1 MSSPLAPF
9 ALFLFVYYAFMGTLT
24 TYAPLY
30 FAAHGVSAAQVGVLM
45 SLVQVMRIV
54 GPTLWG
60 WWPTIPAAACWCCA

>member
-1 MSSPLAPF
+1 MLRPLANF

-30 FAAHGVSAAQVGVLM
+30 FAFHGVSAAEAGILM

-54 GPTLWG
+54 GPTR
-60 WWPTIPAAACWCCA
+60 WCRRVRSTATS